1 MAMKH
6 IENARAQEL
15 SSMNIEGINAFMK
28 DLIDSNNED
37 APMTCG
43 FFRMEAGKPL
53 DYTYGYDEY
62 KLMLE
67 GEITIAEK
75 GGQTVTLKPGDLIFF
90 EKGTAVTFSS
100 STSGTVFYV
109 GQRKFGAL

>member
-15 SSMNIEGINAFMK
+15 SSMNIEGINAFLK

-43 FFRMEAGKPL
+43 FFPHGS
-53 DYTYGYDEY
+53 
-62 KLMLE
+62 
-67 GEITIAEK
+67 
-75 GGQTVTLKPGDLIFF
+75 GQTIGLYLW
-90 EKGTAVTFSS
+90 
-100 STSGTVFYV
+100 
-109 GQRKFGAL
+109 L